1 MAWLEIAPPG
11 KLLIENTEPKGKI
24 LLQSPLGDDYAT
36 FQTITV
42 NGVPAEQVIELKP
55 GAYRMVIP
63 IDARYPERG
72 TRQLEFKIKSN
83 METSLMLE

>member
-1 MAWLEIAPPG
+1 
-11 KLLIENTEPKGKI
+11 LIENTEPKGKI
-24 LLQSPLGDDYAT
+24 MLQSQLGDDYAT
-36 FQTITV
+36 FQTISV
-42 NGVPAEQVIELKP
+42 NGVPADQVYELKP